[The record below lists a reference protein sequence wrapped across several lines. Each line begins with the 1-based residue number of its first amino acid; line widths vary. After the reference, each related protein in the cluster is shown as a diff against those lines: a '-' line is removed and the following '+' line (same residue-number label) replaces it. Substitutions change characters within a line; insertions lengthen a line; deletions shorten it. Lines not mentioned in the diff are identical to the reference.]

1 MAKTIG
7 IDLGTTNSCVAV
19 IEGGE
24 PVVIANAEGARTTPS
39 VVAFSKDGERM
50 VGQVAKRQ
58 AITNPDR
65 TVASIKRE
73 MGTAHKVT
81 IDGKSYTPQEI
92 SAMILQK
99 LKSDAEAYLG
109 ETVTQAVITV
119 PAYFTDAQRQAT
131 KDAGKIAGLDVKRII
146 NEPTAAALSYGVDK
160 EKDQKVMV
168 YDLGGGTFDVSI
180 IEMGDGVQEVL
191 ATAGNN
197 RLGGDDFDK
206 RIIDWMVASFKTE
219 TGIDLSQDKVAMQ
232 RLKEA
237 AEKSKIE
244 LSGVTTS
251 NINLPFITADQTGP
265 KHLDL
270 TLTRAK
276 FDELTSDLV
285 EATMGPVRSALQDSG
300 LQIGQIDKVL
310 MVGGSSRIPA
320 VQDAVKK
327 LIGKEPFKGINPDE
341 CVAIGAAIQAGV
353 LGGEVEGLL
362 LLDVT
367 PLSLGV
373 ETMGGVMTKI
383 IDRNTTIPTKKSQIF
398 STAADNQTQV
408 EINVLQGER
417 EFARDNKQLGLFAL
431 TGIAPAMRGVPQI
444 EVTFDIDANGIVNVS
459 AKDLGTGKEQHITI
473 TAGSNMSDADI
484 DKAVK
489 EAAEFEAQD
498 KKRKEAI
505 EVRNDAD
512 SIVFQ
517 TQKALDEAGDKLDAN
532 DKAAVETDLNALKSL
547 VDSTDAENMT
557 DSQVDEIKAAKE
569 KLMESAQKLFA
580 KLYEA
585 QQGAAGAGPDM
596 GAGAGPD
603 MNNGSAS
610 NGNPYG
616 DDVVDGD
623 YKEV

>member
-39 VVAFSKDGERM
+39 VVAFSKTGERM

-65 TVASIKRE
+65 TISSIKRE
-73 MGTAHKVT
+73 MGTDHKVT

-99 LKSDAEAYLG
+99 LKGDAEAYLG
-109 ETVTQAVITV
+109 ESVTSAVITV

-146 NEPTAAALSYGVDK
+146 NEPTAAALSYGIDK
-160 EKDQKVMV
+160 EDDQKIMV

-206 RIIDWMVASFKTE
+206 RVMDWIINSFKVSD
-219 TGIDLSQDKVAMQ
+219 GIDLSGDKMAMQ
-232 RLKEA
+232 RIKEA
-237 AEKSKIE
+237 AEKAKIE
-244 LSGVTTS
+244 LSGMTS
-251 NINLPFITADQTGP
+251 ASINLPFITADATGP

-270 TLTRAK
+270 TLSRAK
-276 FDELTSDLV
+276 FNELTADLV
-285 EATMGPVRSALQDSG
+285 EKTMGPVRQALSDSG
-300 LQIGQIDKVL
+300 LSIDEINKVL

-320 VQDAVKK
+320 VQEAVKK

-341 CVAIGAAIQAGV
+341 CVAIGAALQAGV
-353 LGGEVEGLL
+353 LGGEVQGLL

-398 STAADNQTQV
+398 STAADGQTQV
-408 EINVLQGER
+408 EVNVLQGER
-417 EFARDNKQLGLFAL
+417 EFARDNKQLGLFKL
-431 TGIAPAMRGVPQI
+431 DGIAPAPRGIPQI

-473 TAGSNMSDADI
+473 SSSSNMSKEDI

-489 EAAEFEAQD
+489 AAEQFAEED
-498 KKRKEAI
+498 KKRRE
-505 EVRNDAD
+505 EVETKNNAENLCYQAEKLVNE
-512 SIVFQ
+512 S
-517 TQKALDEAGDKLDAN
+517 GDKLEEA
-532 DKAAVETDLNALKSL
+532 DKTEVNNKVAALKTTMQNGAVE
-547 VDSTDAENMT
+547 
-557 DSQVDEIKAAKE
+557 EIKSGMDELQKAIYAVSE
-569 KLMESAQKLFA
+569 KLYKASAP
-580 KLYEA
+580 
-585 QQGAAGAGPDM
+585 QQGEQAAPGANPQQGGQNP
-596 GAGAGPD
+596 
-603 MNNGSAS
+603 NG
-610 NGNPYG
+610 
-616 DDVVDGD
+616 DVYDAD
-623 YKEV
+623 YKDVD

>member
-39 VVAFSKDGERM
+39 VVAFSKDGERL

-58 AITNPDR
+58 AITNPER
-65 TVASIKRE
+65 TVSSIKRE
-73 MGTAHKVT
+73 MGSAYKVN
-81 IDGKSYTPQEI
+81 IDGKSYTPQQI

-99 LKSDAEAYLG
+99 LKADAEAYLG

-160 EKDQKVMV
+160 ENDQKVMV

-206 RIIDWMVASFKTE
+206 RIIDWMVQSFRTE
-219 TGIDLSQDKVAMQ
+219 TGIDLSSDKMAMQ

-237 AEKSKIE
+237 AEKAKIE
-244 LSGVTTS
+244 LSGVTAS
-251 NINLPFITADQTGP
+251 SINLPFITSDQTGP

-276 FDELTSDLV
+276 FNELTSDLV
-285 EATMGPVRSALQDSG
+285 EATMGPVRSALSDSG

-320 VQDAVKK
+320 VQEAVQK

-353 LGGEVEGLL
+353 LGGEVDGLL

-383 IDRNTTIPTKKSQIF
+383 IERNTTIPTKKSQIF

-431 TGIAPAMRGVPQI
+431 TGIAPAMRGIPQI

-459 AKDLGTGKEQHITI
+459 AKDLGTGKEQKITI
-473 TAGSNMSDADI
+473 SSSTNMSKEDI

-489 EAAEFEAQD
+489 DAEQYAAED
-498 KKRKEAI
+498 KKRREEVDAKNEA
-505 EVRNDAD
+505 ENLAYQAEKLVNE
-512 SIVFQ
+512 S
-517 TQKALDEAGDKLDAN
+517 GDKLADS
-532 DKAAVETDLNALKSL
+532 DKSAINTKVAAVK
-547 VDSTDAENMT
+547 DAISKN
-557 DSQVDEIKAAKE
+557 DIGIINAAKE
-569 KLMESAQKLFA
+569 DLQKTVYEVSA
-580 KLYEA
+580 KLYQQA
-585 QQGAAGAGPDM
+585 APQQGAPDM
-596 GAGAGPD
+596 GAQQPNGGAQP
-603 MNNGSAS
+603 NNG
-610 NGNPYG
+610 G
-616 DDVVDGD
+616 DPNVYDADFTDVDNNN
-623 YKEV
+623 

>member
-58 AITNPDR
+58 AITNPDK
-65 TVASIKRE
+65 TVSSIKRE
-73 MGTAHKVT
+73 MGSAYKVN
-81 IDGKSYTPQEI
+81 IDGKNYTPQEI

-109 ETVTQAVITV
+109 EKVTQAVITV

-160 EKDQKVMV
+160 ENDQKVMV

-206 RIIDWMVASFKTE
+206 RIIDWMVAEFKKSDSV
-219 TGIDLSQDKVAMQ
+219 DLSTDKMAMQ
-232 RLKEA
+232 RLKDA
-237 AEKSKIE
+237 AEKAKIE
-244 LSGVTTS
+244 LSGVTSTA
-251 NINLPFITADQTGP
+251 INLPFITADATGP
-265 KHLDL
+265 KHMDL

-276 FDELTSDLV
+276 FDELTADLV
-285 EATMGPVRSALQDSG
+285 EATMGPVRSALSDSG
-300 LQIGQIDKVL
+300 LSISEIDKVL

-327 LIGKEPFKGINPDE
+327 LIGKDPFKGINPDE

-353 LGGEVEGLL
+353 LGGEVDGLL

-459 AKDLGTGKEQHITI
+459 AKDLGTGKEQKITI
-473 TAGSNMSDADI
+473 SSSTNMSKDDI

-489 EAAEFEAQD
+489 EAEQFAAED
-498 KKRKEAI
+498 KKRREEIDAKNEA
-505 EVRNDAD
+505 ENMAYQAEKLVN
-512 SIVFQ
+512 
-517 TQKALDEAGDKLDAN
+517 ENGDKLDQADKDNINTKAQAVKDAIAKN
-532 DKAAVETDLNALKSL
+532 DKDLIN
-547 VDSTDAENMT
+547 
-557 DSQVDEIKAAKE
+557 AAKE
-569 KLMESAQKLFA
+569 ELQKALYEVSS
-580 KLYEA
+580 KLYQNA
-585 QQGAAGAGPDM
+585 APQGQP
-596 GAGAGPD
+596 GPD
-603 MNNGSAS
+603 MNGQPGPDMNGGQPG
-610 NGNPYG
+610 GNDGNVY
-616 DDVVDGD
+616 DADFTDVN
-623 YKEV
+623 